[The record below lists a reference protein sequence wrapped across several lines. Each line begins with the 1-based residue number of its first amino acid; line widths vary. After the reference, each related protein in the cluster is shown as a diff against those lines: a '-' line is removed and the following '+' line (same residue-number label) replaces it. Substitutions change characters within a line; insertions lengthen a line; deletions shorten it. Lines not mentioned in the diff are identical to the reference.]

1 MDTVAYSNEY
11 IDLMRVVHTN
21 GHVLNVSTITLICN
35 LNVDRICMQTFC
47 EGFDEFGIEVKRYK
61 RNKEFEIT
69 KRGKIKKSFFNQ
81 VTLNY
86 SDISKKSIKVFSNG
100 KLQITGL
107 TSCLECNK
115 VSEMVNGWLKKYL
128 NNDTICITK
137 MYIGMINSNFS
148 MMTNLD
154 LVKLNGILNVNPCV
168 VSIYNPESYPAINM
182 KYVHQDVS
190 VSVFVFAT
198 GNIVITGG
206 KKLQDMRVAY
216 EFIHDMINKNRGT
229 VSKNEQVL
237 KAPRVEPYVCGYPI
251 RQCMSCT
258 V

>member
-1 MDTVAYSNEY
+1 MDTHAYAAEY
-11 IDLMRVVHTN
+11 MDLMKIVHAN
-21 GHVLNVSTITLICN
+21 GNVLNVSTITLICN

-47 EGFDEFGIEVKRYK
+47 ERFHEPNIEMKRYK

-86 SDISKKSIKVFSNG
+86 CDISKKSIKVFSNG
-100 KLQITGL
+100 KLQLTGL
-107 TSCLECNK
+107 TSCLECNQ
-115 VSEMVNGWLKKYL
+115 VAEMVNGWLKKYL
-128 NNDTICITK
+128 DSETICITK

-154 LVKLNGILNVNPCV
+154 LIKLNGILNIDPRV

-182 KYVHQDVS
+182 KYIHQGVS
-190 VSVFVFAT
+190 VSVFIFAT

-206 KKLQDMRVAY
+206 KQLRDMRVAY
-216 EFIHDMINKNRGT
+216 EFVHDMVTKNKPM
-229 VSKNEQVL
+229 VSKDTYVA
-237 KAPRVEPYVCGYPI
+237 KAVRVEPYVRGYPI

>member
-1 MDTVAYSNEY
+1 MDTVAYAKEY
-11 IDLMRVVHTN
+11 LDLMKVVHGN
-21 GHVLNVSTITLICN
+21 GNVLNVSTITLICN
-35 LNVDRICMQTFC
+35 LNVERICMQTFC
-47 EGFDEFGIEVKRYK
+47 ERFDEKGIEMKRYK
-61 RNKEFEIT
+61 RNKDFEIT

-115 VSEMVNGWLKKYL
+115 VSDMVNGWLKKYL
-128 NNDTICITK
+128 QEDICITK

-148 MMTNLD
+148 IMTNLD
-154 LVKLNGILNVNPCV
+154 LVKLNGLLNLVPNV
-168 VSIYNPESYPAINM
+168 ISIYNPESYPAINM
-182 KYVHQDVS
+182 KYIAPEIS
-190 VSVFVFAT
+190 VSVFIFAT

-206 KKLQDMRVAY
+206 KKLWDMRVAY
-216 EFIHDMINKNRGT
+216 EFIHDIVTKHMNIVGKKSEQPSKT
-229 VSKNEQVL
+229 VR
-237 KAPRVEPYVCGYPI
+237 AEPYVCGYPI

>member
-1 MDTVAYSNEY
+1 MDTHKYAEEY
-11 IDLMRVVHTN
+11 MDLMNLVHAN
-21 GHVLNVSTITLICN
+21 GNILNVSTITLICN
-35 LNVDRICMQTFC
+35 LNIDRICMQTFC
-47 EGFDEFGIEVKRYK
+47 ERFDEKNIEMKRYK

-86 SDISKKSIKVFSNG
+86 CDISKKSIKVFSNG
-100 KLQITGL
+100 KLQLTGL
-107 TSCLECNK
+107 TSCLECNI
-115 VSEMVNGWLKKYL
+115 VASMVNGWLKKYL
-128 NNDTICITK
+128 EDDTICITK

-154 LVKLNGILNVNPCV
+154 LIKLNGILNIDPWV

-182 KYVHQDVS
+182 KYVKDDVS
-190 VSVFVFAT
+190 VSVFIFAT

-206 KKLQDMRVAY
+206 KQLSDMRVAY
-216 EFIHDMINKNRGT
+216 QFVYDTVIKNKH
-229 VSKNEQVL
+229 
-237 KAPRVEPYVCGYPI
+237 RVTKDTHVPKSVRIEPYVQGYPI